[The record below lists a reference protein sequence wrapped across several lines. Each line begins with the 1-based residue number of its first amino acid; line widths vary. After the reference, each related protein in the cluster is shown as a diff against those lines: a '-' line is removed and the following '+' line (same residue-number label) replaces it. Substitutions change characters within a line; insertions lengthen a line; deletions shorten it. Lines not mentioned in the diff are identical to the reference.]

1 MKDLNEDS
9 AQPEAGQGQ
18 GPDAAAARALTT
30 PAQFV
35 AARLADPAEAAALT
49 RVAAEFKL
57 RMSPEM
63 ARAVAAPGDGVARQ
77 FVPEPA
83 ELVIRPEELA
93 DPIGDAAHAP
103 VPGLTHRYPDRVI
116 LHATKTCEVYCRFC
130 FRREVVGEEGAL
142 PEAEMT
148 AALDYVAATPAVR
161 EVILTGGDPL
171 TLSPR
176 RLAALMAR
184 LGAIPHLDVIR
195 FHTRVPVVAPE
206 KVTPDLLAAMGSEKV
221 VGDKAVWLVLH
232 TNHAQELTEAARAA
246 LRRLVAA
253 GIPLLSQ
260 TVLLRGVNDNA
271 ETLEALFRALVR
283 AKVKPYYL
291 HHCDLAKGTGHFRTT
306 IAEGQAIMTALRARL
321 SGVALP
327 AYVLDIPGGHGKVP
341 IGPDYLSRAADD
353 LWQVSDPRGGLHRY
367 ADPSASTG

>member
-1 MKDLNEDS
+1 MTPPTK
-9 AQPEAGQGQ
+9 
-18 GPDAAAARALTT
+18 ALTT
-30 PAQFV
+30 PEQFID
-35 AARLADPAEAAALT
+35 ASLADPSETAALAE
-49 RVAAEFKL
+49 VAASFKL
-57 RMSPEM
+57 RMSAEM
-63 ARAVAAPGDGVARQ
+63 ARAVQGPGDGVARQ
-77 FVPEPA
+77 FVPEAA
-83 ELVIRPEELA
+83 ELTIRPEELA
-93 DPIGDAAHAP
+93 DPIGDDAHSP

-142 PEAEMT
+142 PEAEMA

-176 RLAALMAR
+176 RLAAVMVR

-206 KVTPDLLAAMGSEKV
+206 KVTSNLLAAMQSE
-221 VGDKAVWLVLH
+221 KAVWLVLH
-232 TNHAQELTEAARAA
+232 TNHAQELTEAALGA
-246 LRRLVAA
+246 LWRLVQA

-260 TVLLRGVNDNA
+260 TVLLRGVNDDA

-306 IAEGQAIMTALRARL
+306 IAQGQAIMAALRARL
-321 SGVALP
+321 SGMALP
-327 AYVLDIPGGHGKVP
+327 TYVLDIPGGGGKVP
-341 IGPDYLSRAADD
+341 IGPDYLARALDG
-353 LWQVSDPRGGLHRY
+353 LWQVRDPKGGLHRY
-367 ADPSASTG
+367 ADPSG